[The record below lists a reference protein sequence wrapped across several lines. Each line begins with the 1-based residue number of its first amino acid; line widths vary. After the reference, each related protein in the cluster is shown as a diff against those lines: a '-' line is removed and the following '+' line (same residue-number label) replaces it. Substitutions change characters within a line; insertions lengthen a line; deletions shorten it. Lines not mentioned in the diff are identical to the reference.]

1 MRGDNITIDE
11 LFGEVLGYCYYC
23 KSPVYKSEDHFAFT
37 KKKVKGKI
45 VLSDYTHTKCYQ
57 ESMSRVI
64 ELMRR

>member
-37 KKKVKGKI
+37 KKKVKGK
-45 VLSDYTHTKCYQ
+45 
-57 ESMSRVI
+57 
-64 ELMRR
+64 